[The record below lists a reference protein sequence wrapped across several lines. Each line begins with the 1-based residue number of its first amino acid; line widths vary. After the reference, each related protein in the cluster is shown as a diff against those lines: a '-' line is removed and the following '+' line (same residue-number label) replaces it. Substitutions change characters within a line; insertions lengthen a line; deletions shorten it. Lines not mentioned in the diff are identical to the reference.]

1 MCPLD
6 RHQPRHHDAADTR
19 KRAGRRHPRHH
30 GVDDA
35 QPEQPP
41 TPPRCMTAHATG
53 RTTLISVR
61 PALPNTPPYEHRSRR
76 SVDAAGEDRRSL
88 CCSSGGRRGNHP
100 TAAPTAVSGGGAR
113 AAGRGRSSAARQH
126 QPPRHLAPPACTPA
140 GGAESGAGAAGF
152 EPGDTDPVQCGRD
165 PVCDGRCRP
174 TMAAPERKTH
184 RPRGP

>member
-1 MCPLD
+1 MLPRKRTAPKGVAVIDPTNGYSFRHGTSSLPTNRESQVCPLD

-61 PALPNTPPYEHRSRR
+61 PALPNTPPYKHRSRR
-76 SVDAAGEDRRSL
+76 SVDAAGEDQRSL
-88 CCSSGGRRGNHP
+88 CRSSGGRRGNHP

-126 QPPRHLAPPACTPA
+126 QPHATWPHQRARRRRSRVR
-140 GGAESGAGAAGF
+140 GG
-152 EPGDTDPVQCGRD
+152 GR
-165 PVCDGRCRP
+165 RI
-174 TMAAPERKTH
+174 
-184 RPRGP
+184 